1 VAPSHDF
8 AADRVIVVG
17 LGQSGIAV
25 ARKLVDLGA
34 QVIAFD
40 NADSEPVR
48 AAAAELAAAGVETH
62 IRELAPADLT
72 QAKLVVVSPGVPPSS
87 PSLAV
92 ARQAGVEVISE
103 MELAYRLCGG
113 TIVAITGTNGKTT
126 TATLAG
132 RLFEAGGFD
141 TVVAGNIAPAFIG
154 ALKPD
159 DTDTVYVI
167 EVSSFQLATI
177 RRFRPRVAV
186 VLNITPDH
194 LNWHGT
200 MDEYVAAKAR
210 VFENQEADDFAVLNR
225 DDEMVWSL
233 AESVASQAVSFSRG
247 PLDHGV
253 CVVDG
258 WIVERGIRG
267 NGDGGLADRDQRRIL
282 DVAALTIPGA
292 HNLENALAA
301 TTAAR
306 CCGVGIDAIARALSA
321 FEGVE
326 HRLEKVRSV
335 EGVTYWNDSKATNPD
350 ATIKALEAFEKPVI
364 VLLGGRNKGNA
375 FDEVARL
382 ARSRAKRAIVFGE
395 AAGEIGEALARAGV
409 EREVVASMADAV
421 SLAIREAT
429 EGDNVVLSPA
439 CASFDEFDS
448 FEHRGRVF
456 KQLVTEE
463 KGRVR

>member
-1 VAPSHDF
+1 MAPSHDF

-17 LGQSGIAV
+17 LGLSGIAV
-25 ARKLVDLGA
+25 ARKLVELGA
-34 QVIAFD
+34 QVVAFD
-40 NADSEPVR
+40 NADSELVR
-48 AAAAELAAAGVETH
+48 IAAAELAAAGVETH
-62 IRELAPADLT
+62 IRELAPVDLT
-72 QAKLVVVSPGVPPSS
+72 EARLVVISPGVPPSS
-87 PSLAV
+87 PSLEV
-92 ARQAGVEVISE
+92 ARQAGAEVISE
-103 MELAYRLCGG
+103 VELAYRLCGG

-159 DTDTVYVI
+159 DSETVYVI
-167 EVSSFQLATI
+167 EASSFQLATI

-200 MDEYVAAKAR
+200 MDEYVTAKAR

-225 DDEMVWSL
+225 DDETVWSL
-233 AESVASQAVSFSRG
+233 GESVASQVVSFSRE
-247 PLDHGV
+247 PLDRGV

-267 NGDGGLADRDQRRIL
+267 NGGGEAGDGGQRRIL
-282 DVAALTIPGA
+282 QAAALKIPGA

-301 TTAAR
+301 TAAAR
-306 CCGVGIDAIARALSA
+306 CCGVGTDAIARALSS

-326 HRLEKVRSV
+326 HRLEKVQSV
-335 EGVTYWNDSKATNPD
+335 NGVTYWNDSKATNPD
-350 ATIKALEAFEKPVI
+350 ATIKALEAFDKPVI
-364 VLLGGRNKGNA
+364 VLLGGRNKGNS
-375 FDEVARL
+375 FEEVARL
-382 ARSRAKRAIVFGE
+382 ATSRAKHAIVFGE
-395 AAGEIGEALARAGV
+395 AAGEIGEALARVGADYEAAV
-409 EREVVASMADAV
+409 SMTDAV
-421 SLAIREAT
+421 SLAARGAAS
-429 EGDNVVLSPA
+429 GDDVLLSPA

-456 KQLVTEE
+456 KQLVGGK
-463 KGRVR
+463 KGPTP